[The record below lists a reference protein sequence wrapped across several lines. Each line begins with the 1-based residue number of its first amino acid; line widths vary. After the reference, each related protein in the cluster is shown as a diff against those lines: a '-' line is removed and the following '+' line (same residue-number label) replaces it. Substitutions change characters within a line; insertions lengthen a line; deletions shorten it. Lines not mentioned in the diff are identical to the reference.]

1 MVNGPGK
8 TGAGADEKRWPVAA
22 GEEPLVKIYDGG
34 MY

>member
-1 MVNGPGK
+1 MKNGG
-8 TGAGADEKRWPVAA
+8 RQMPVAA